1 MKEVLTNREKEI
13 AKLISWGASAKEI
26 AEIIDISN
34 ETVREHIKHIKF
46 KIGIN
51 KMTEISAYMFCTE
64 YNVPSHLDKIGRI
77 KKIVSTLVC
86 VFAFALVEYQQVD
99 FIRTTA
105 TRAIARNSVRSTRI
119 RRGKDNNYLTYEHAF
134 C

>member
-13 AKLISWGASAKEI
+13 AELISWGASAKEI
-26 AEIIDISN
+26 AAIFDISD

-51 KMTEISAYMFCTE
+51 KMTEISAYIFCTE
-64 YNVPSHLDKIGRI
+64 YDVPSSLDRIGRI
-77 KKIVSTLVC
+77 KKIISTLVC
-86 VFAFALVEYQQVD
+86 VFAFLLVEYQQVD
-99 FIRTTA
+99 FVRTTA
-105 TRAIARNSVRSTRI
+105 VRTVNRNSVRSTRS
-119 RRGKDNNYLTYEHAF
+119 RREKDNDNNLIYGYS